1 MQNIEENKKII
12 FISSY
17 PKSGNTWLRCIIS
30 SILNNQN
37 GKFNFNDLNKT
48 RLFSRE
54 SHFKHF
60 KDLEYQEN
68 GNLNFNFVSNNWI
81 KAQQKINEESK
92 DVRFF
97 KTHSIREISNKYFT
111 DQTVCLGF
119 IYVVRDPRD
128 IAISYTHHCKGDL
141 NVAIETMLYN
151 NKNYASHHKTNE
163 LISTWKQHLFSWN
176 KFKSVPRLFIKYE
189 DMLDNTKKILLHIID
204 FINSLTILSIN
215 KNNDFLKNIL
225 NTTSFNYLQLLEKNF
240 GFNEATN
247 NSVFF
252 RKGVSNQ
259 WKTILSQNQKD
270 LIQNEL
276 EIPMKQLGYLVQ

>member
-1 MQNIEENKKII
+1 MQNIEKTKKII

-48 RLFSRE
+48 GLFSRE
-54 SHFKHF
+54 SHFTHF

-128 IAISYTHHCKGDL
+128 VAISYTHHCGGDL

-163 LISTWKQHLFSWN
+163 LISTWKQHLSSWD
-176 KFKSVPRLFIKYE
+176 KFNSVPRLFIKYE
-189 DMLDNTKKILLHIID
+189 DMLDNTKKILLHIIN
-204 FINSLTILSIN
+204 FINSLTNLSIK
-215 KNNDFLKNIL
+215 KNNDFLENIL
-225 NTTSFNYLQLLEKNF
+225 NTTSFNYLQLLEKNI

-247 NSVFF
+247 NSLFF
-252 RKGVSNQ
+252 RKGISNQ
-259 WKTILSQNQKD
+259 WKTVLSQNQKY
-270 LIQNEL
+270 LMQNEL
-276 EIPMKQLGYLVQ
+276 EIPMKQLGYLV

>member
-128 IAISYTHHCKGDL
+128 VAISYTHHCGGDL

-163 LISTWKQHLFSWN
+163 LISTWKQHLFSWD
-176 KFKSVPRLFIKYE
+176 KFNSVPRLFIKYE

-215 KNNDFLKNIL
+215 KNNDFLENIL